1 MSHGTLTKSVGM
13 QKTEKEAWIA
23 IWKNLL
29 SMTFRIWIFFLCLAA
44 EAGSSSSRLP
54 VSVTSVRN
62 CFFHWPHKH
71 VVLRRSVLLRP
82 EPLRTK
88 VKTSLPPRKAFS
100 AVLCSVNVKIPP
112 SSDKTAATAASALIF
127 SQAHNRLPA
136 FLFLLLLFFWGAF
149 VYCSLQLPLPGLVTP

>member
-1 MSHGTLTKSVGM
+1 MEEPSFHDV
-13 QKTEKEAWIA
+13 Q
-23 IWKNLL
+23 NLD
-29 SMTFRIWIFFLCLAA
+29 FFFLCLAA

-62 CFFHWPHKH
+62 CFFHWPPKH

-136 FLFLLLLFFWGAF
+136 FLFLLLLFFWGPLFTAA
-149 VYCSLQLPLPGLVTP
+149 CSSHFLVWSHLKGS

>member
-1 MSHGTLTKSVGM
+1 MEEPSFHDV
-13 QKTEKEAWIA
+13 Q
-23 IWKNLL
+23 NLD
-29 SMTFRIWIFFLCLAA
+29 FFFFLCLAA

-54 VSVTSVRN
+54 VSATSVRN

-71 VVLRRSVLLRP
+71 VALRRSVRLRP

-136 FLFLLLLFFWGAF
+136 FLFLFLLLLFFWG
-149 VYCSLQLPLPGLVTP
+149 GLCLLRLAAPTSWFGHTLKGADRLREFTNRIEN